1 MAILKAVLHNLL
13 KKKMSVLQFT
23 GVQSTREKKI
33 REGTSNFSYF
43 ENILGK
49 VNLY

>member
-1 MAILKAVLHNLL
+1 MAILKAVLDTLL
-13 KKKMSVLQFT
+13 KKKNVSITVH
-23 GVQSTREKKI
+23 RCAKHERKKI